1 MWLNPTNTTD
11 VWNNAKSGL
20 SANSRRAGVC
30 CYEINLGKFLSI
42 NGADVK
48 ETKDE
53 ADKV

>member
-1 MWLNPTNTTD
+1 MRLNPTNTID

-30 CYEINLGKFLSI
+30 YEINLGKFLSI
-42 NGADVK
+42 NGVDVK

-53 ADKV
+53 VDKV